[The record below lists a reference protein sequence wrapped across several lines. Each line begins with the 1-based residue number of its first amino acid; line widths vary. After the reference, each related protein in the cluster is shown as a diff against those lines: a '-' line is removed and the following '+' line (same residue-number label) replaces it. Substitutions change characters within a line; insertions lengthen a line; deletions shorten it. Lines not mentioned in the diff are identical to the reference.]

1 MSMKITDV
9 KSRSTSI
16 SGIQSREERRTEVNT
31 GKTSFAET
39 LQKKEE
45 ADLET
50 RLNKL
55 MSEINNQGDRLSK
68 NMDIKELKQ
77 YKRLIA
83 DFLDEV
89 VNSSLKYSKNNQFD
103 RRGRHKVYAMV
114 KKVNA
119 KVEELSR
126 EFLKEER
133 DNIKVLETIGTI
145 KGILLDIYM

>member
-1 MSMKITDV
+1 MKITDIN
-9 KSRSTSI
+9 SHSTAIASLT
-16 SGIQSREERRTEVNT
+16 SKEERRNEMNPH
-31 GKTSFAET
+31 KTTFADT
-39 LQKKEE
+39 LQKKGE
-45 ADLET
+45 ADLST

-55 MSEINNQGDRLSK
+55 MSEINRQGEQLSK

-77 YKRLIA
+77 YKRLITE
-83 DFLDEV
+83 FMDEV
-89 VNSSLKYSKNNQFD
+89 VNSSLKYSKQNQFD

-133 DNIKVLETIGTI
+133 DNIKILDSIGTI
-145 KGILLDIYM
+145 KGMLLDIYM

>member
-1 MSMKITDV
+1 MKISDIN
-9 KSRSTSI
+9 SRSTAI
-16 SGIQSREERRTEVNT
+16 AGLPAKEERRTDLGASRT
-31 GKTSFAET
+31 AFADT
-39 LQKKEE
+39 LQRKEE
-45 ADLET
+45 ANLET

-55 MSEINNQGDRLSK
+55 MSEINNQGERLSK

-77 YKRLIA
+77 YKKLVA
-83 DFLDEV
+83 EFMDEV
-89 VNSSLKYSKNNQFD
+89 VNSSLKYSKHNQFD
-103 RRGRHKVYAMV
+103 RRGRHKVYALV

-145 KGILLDIYM
+145 KGLLLDLYV

>member
-1 MSMKITDV
+1 MKISDV
-9 KSRSTSI
+9 NSRHTGI
-16 SGIQSREERRTEVNT
+16 SSLGSKEERRTGMNP

-39 LQKKEE
+39 MQKKEE

-50 RLNKL
+50 RLNTL
-55 MSEINNQGDRLSK
+55 MSEINRQGDQLSK

-89 VNSSLKYSKNNQFD
+89 VNSSLKYSKHNQFD

-126 EFLKEER
+126 EFLKEEK

-145 KGILLDIYM
+145 KGMLLDIYM

>member
-1 MSMKITDV
+1 MKISDV
-9 KSRSTSI
+9 NSRATAI
-16 SGIQSREERRTEVNT
+16 TGLIAKEERRSEMNPNKMT
-31 GKTSFAET
+31 FADT
-39 LQKKEE
+39 LHKKEE

-55 MSEINNQGDRLSK
+55 MSEINRQGELLGK

-77 YKRLIA
+77 YKKLIA
-83 DFLDEV
+83 DFMDEV
-89 VNSSLKYSKNNQFD
+89 VNNSLKYSKHNQFD

-133 DNIKVLETIGTI
+133 DNIKVLESIGTI
-145 KGILLDIYM
+145 KGMLLDIYM

>member
-1 MSMKITDV
+1 MKISDI
-9 KSRSTSI
+9 SNRATSI
-16 SGIQSREERRTEVNT
+16 SSLTSKEERRSEMNL
-31 GKTSFAET
+31 GKPSFADT
-39 LQKKEE
+39 LQRKEE

-55 MSEINNQGDRLSK
+55 MSEINRQGEQLGK

-77 YKRLIA
+77 YKKLITE
-83 DFLDEV
+83 FLDEV
-89 VNSSLKYSKNNQFD
+89 VNSSLKYSKHNQFD

-126 EFLKEER
+126 EFLKEEK
-133 DNIKVLETIGTI
+133 DNIKVLESIGTI

>member
-1 MSMKITDV
+1 MKISDIN
-9 KSRSTSI
+9 SRATTI
-16 SGIQSREERRTEVNT
+16 SSLTAKEDRRSQMNLNKMT
-31 GKTSFAET
+31 FADT

-45 ADLET
+45 TDLET

-55 MSEINNQGDRLSK
+55 MSEINSQGELLGK

-77 YKRLIA
+77 YKKLIA
-83 DFLDEV
+83 DFMDEV
-89 VNSSLKYSKNNQFD
+89 VNSSLKYSKHNQFD

-119 KVEELSR
+119 KVEELGR

-145 KGILLDIYM
+145 KGMLLDIYM